1 MNNQNLDI
9 FKKQVRAMSSDRHT
23 WTIGVNK
30 APDGMHYYLAI
41 EDSKD
46 KLNIVELKP
55 DKNNPNVHAIRL
67 HIENYDVKNM
77 NGLDAG
83 ELAAALQLS
92 TIMLM
97 SIDYGYT
104 PKTK

>member
-9 FKKQVRAMSSDRHT
+9 FKQQVQAMSSDRHT
-23 WTIGVNK
+23 WTIGINQ
-30 APDGMHYYLAI
+30 APDGTYYYLAI
-41 EDSKD
+41 EDGKD
-46 KLNIVELKP
+46 RLNIVELKP
-55 DKNNPNVHAIRL
+55 DKNNPNVHTIRL
-67 HIENYDVKNM
+67 HTENYDVKNM

-83 ELAAALQLS
+83 ELATALQLS

-104 PKTK
+104 PKSK